1 MLVRLQNGS
10 LQVITMGNFGE
21 ITGFGSAQVK
31 PEKKVASASPA
42 SLVGGDI
49 KGVRELG
56 EVSAVEA
63 GKAVD
68 APVRVELPFECP
80 LCHKQYVPIESSP
93 EKCKSGTVAA
103 EQWKSHLCSYGCW
116 EKNRIKEISEKGE
129 FA

>member
-1 MLVRLQNGS
+1 MRLQNGS

-68 APVRVELPFECP
+68 AVPVKEGVVFECP
-80 LCHKQYVPIESSP
+80 CCHKKYTPMEDCP
-93 EKCKSGTVAA
+93 EKCKSGTVEM
-103 EQWKSHLCSYGCW
+103 EQWKSKLCSYACW
-116 EKNRIKEISEKGE
+116 EKTRIKDISEKDGG
-129 FA
+129 FV